1 MAPYHPLVICTISL
15 GNSVVIATNDGKTS
29 PRYKR
34 KFSDGNISYAAHAE
48 MRALGKMP
56 RSWNPKKVRVHVQ
69 RFKKD
74 GTLAMSR
81 PCIHCQAHLWRHG
94 IEARRV
100 TYTNNEGLQERF
112 R

>member
-1 MAPYHPLVICTISL
+1 ML
-15 GNSVVIATNDGKTS
+15 GNSTITATNDGKTS

-34 KFSDGNISYAAHAE
+34 VFSNGDTSYAAHAE

-56 RSWNPKKVRVHVQ
+56 KSWNPKKVRVHVQ

-74 GTLAMSR
+74 GGLAMSR
-81 PCIHCQAHLWRHG
+81 PCDACQARLWRFG
-94 IEARRV
+94 IDARRV
-100 TYTNNEGLQERF
+100 TYTNHEGLQERF